1 MLQKYHTLLQFYNAT
16 NVFNY
21 FKKIIQIVLTYKN
34 TYVYNMV
41 MTKKQIK
48 ENKMTKE
55 KAILY
60 ELNAL
65 VNECEQINVDE
76 ISEIYA
82 IKTFK
87 NGKLKFE
94 HKDDK
99 GTYFYARRVLNSY
112 NNGYSLEID
121 FHYLVKF
128 MTKKEKQ
135 SRNIDEVMKDIEDVK
150 INLWKGDLNF
160 EKNIETSI

>member
-1 MLQKYHTLLQFYNAT
+1 M
-16 NVFNY
+16 
-21 FKKIIQIVLTYKN
+21 I
-34 TYVYNMV
+34 
-41 MTKKQIK
+41 
-48 ENKMTKE
+48 KE

-65 VNECEQINVDE
+65 VDECEQINVDE

-82 IKTFK
+82 IKTFR

-94 HKDDK
+94 RHK

-121 FHYLVKF
+121 FHYLEPF

-150 INLWKGDLNF
+150 VWKG
-160 EKNIETSI
+160 EKNFTPFYNTNLYEFIDHAIHMLVATEGV

>member
-1 MLQKYHTLLQFYNAT
+1 
-16 NVFNY
+16 
-21 FKKIIQIVLTYKN
+21 
-34 TYVYNMV
+34 
-41 MTKKQIK
+41 
-48 ENKMTKE
+48 MTKE
-55 KAILY
+55 SVMPY

-65 VNECEQINVDE
+65 VDECEQINVDE

-82 IKTFK
+82 IKTFR

-94 HKDDK
+94 RHK

-121 FHYLVKF
+121 FHYLEPF

-150 INLWKGDLNF
+150 VWKG
-160 EKNIETSI
+160 EKNFTPFYNTNLYEFIDHAIHMLVATEGV

>member
-1 MLQKYHTLLQFYNAT
+1 
-16 NVFNY
+16 
-21 FKKIIQIVLTYKN
+21 
-34 TYVYNMV
+34 
-41 MTKKQIK
+41 
-48 ENKMTKE
+48 MTKE
-55 KAILY
+55 SVMPY

-65 VNECEQINVDE
+65 VDECEQINVDE

-99 GTYFYARRVLNSY
+99 GTYFYARRVFNSY
-112 NNGYSLEID
+112 NNGCSLKID
-121 FHYLVKF
+121 FHYLEPF

-150 INLWKGDLNF
+150 VNLWKGDLKF
-160 EKNIETSI
+160 EKNITPFYNTNLYKFIDHAIHMFVATEGV

>member
-1 MLQKYHTLLQFYNAT
+1 
-16 NVFNY
+16 
-21 FKKIIQIVLTYKN
+21 
-34 TYVYNMV
+34 
-41 MTKKQIK
+41 
-48 ENKMTKE
+48 MTKE

-65 VNECEQINVDE
+65 VDECEQINVDE

-82 IKTFK
+82 LRKFK

-121 FHYLVKF
+121 FHYLEPF

-135 SRNIDEVMKDIEDVK
+135 SRNVDEVMKDIEDVK
-150 INLWKGDLNF
+150 VWKGENITPFYNTNLYEFIDFAMDMIVPTDSTLKQLNV
-160 EKNIETSI
+160 

>member
-1 MLQKYHTLLQFYNAT
+1 
-16 NVFNY
+16 
-21 FKKIIQIVLTYKN
+21 
-34 TYVYNMV
+34 
-41 MTKKQIK
+41 
-48 ENKMTKE
+48 MTKE
-55 KAILY
+55 CVMPY

-65 VNECEQINVDE
+65 VDECEQINVDE

-150 INLWKGDLNF
+150 VWKG
-160 EKNIETSI
+160 EKNFTPFYNTNLYEFIDHAMDMIVPTDSTLKQLNV